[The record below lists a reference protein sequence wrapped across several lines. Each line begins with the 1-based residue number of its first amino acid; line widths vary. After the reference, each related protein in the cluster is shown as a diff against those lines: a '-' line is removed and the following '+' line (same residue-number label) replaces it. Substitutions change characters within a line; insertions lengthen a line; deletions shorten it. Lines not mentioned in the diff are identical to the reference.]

1 MFTVKECSE
10 RATACERLAGQ
21 AKDSVIER
29 WYHSLVK
36 TWRVVAEIS
45 ESRDRNEWR
54 AVVRSIQSGN
64 DNAK

>member
-10 RATACERLAGQ
+10 RAAACERLAGY
-21 AKDSVIER
+21 ATDPVIER
-29 WYHSLVK
+29 WYLSLVK
-36 TWRVVAEIS
+36 TWRIVAEIA
-45 ESRDRNEWR
+45 ELGDRNEWR